1 LFSNLENK
9 SSILDKIFDPKTIN
23 ENELFKSLKDMWIEN
38 GIYIQRIYGV
48 TTNEKN
54 IVSVDN
60 SSLLNK
66 DTIEVFL
73 DIRKRKEVKELLLF
87 VGSWNFAGKEI
98 QENHNLLDWLL
109 PVKNTNTPDIYI
121 IGFQEIVDLNAKNIV
136 FSVSNSAKVE
146 SWKKALIKNLSM
158 IDK

>member
-1 LFSNLENK
+1 MFSKLDKK
-9 SSILDKIFDPKTIN
+9 SSILDKILDQETIK
-23 ENELFKSLKDMWIEN
+23 ENDLFMSLKNMWIEN
-38 GIYIQRIYGV
+38 GKYIQKIYGV
-48 TTNEKN
+48 TTNKKN
-54 IVSVDN
+54 IVIVDY

-98 QENHNLLDWLL
+98 QENFNLLDWLL